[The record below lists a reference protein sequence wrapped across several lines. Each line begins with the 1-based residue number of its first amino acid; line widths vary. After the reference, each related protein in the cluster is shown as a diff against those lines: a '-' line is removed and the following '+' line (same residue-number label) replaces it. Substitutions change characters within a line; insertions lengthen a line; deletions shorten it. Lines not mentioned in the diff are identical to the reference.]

1 MVKVKVC
8 GITNLADA
16 LAAVEFGTDM
26 LGFIFANSPRRIEA
40 KTAKDIIANLPR
52 SVLKVGVFMDH
63 PVNEVNEISEFC
75 RFDMAQL
82 HGSETPEFCAAI
94 TVKVIK
100 SFSPEILP
108 NPDRLTGYPVE
119 AFILDRQK
127 GAKIR
132 PEELWP
138 IAQGIAANHRL
149 ILAGGLTPENV
160 AEAIQSVRPY
170 AVDVASGVESQPGIK
185 DHQKMKDFINSAKS

>member
-8 GITNLADA
+8 GITNLDDA

-26 LGFIFANSPRRIEA
+26 LGFIFANSPRRIEE

-63 PVNEVNEISEFC
+63 PIDEVNEISEFC

-82 HGSETPEFCAAI
+82 HGRESPEFCAAI

-100 SFSPEILP
+100 SFSPETLP

-119 AFILDRQK
+119 AFMLDRQK
-127 GAKIR
+127 GAEIR

-138 IAQGIAANHRL
+138 IAREIASNHRL

-160 AEAIQSVRPY
+160 AEAIRAVEPY
-170 AVDVASGVESQPGIK
+170 AVDVASGVEKAPGIK
-185 DHQKMKDFINSAKS
+185 DHHKMKDFISSARW